1 MNEQDITNAV
11 KAVLGQMKESGSH
24 HEKGHVC
31 RCHKHKM
38 TLKAAN
44 ALIEK
49 VTAKAASMGVNVVA
63 QLGGVNWVAA
73 VSAQAGRPVAV
84 QSMDGAY
91 IASFDIAINKTF
103 TSASLKMSTEALSH
117 LSQPGQPLYG
127 IQFTNE
133 GKIVIFG
140 GGEPIEADGKIIGA
154 LGVSGGTA
162 EEDTAIAAYGREVFE
177 EVLACL

>member
-11 KAVLGQMKESGSH
+11 KAVLDQMKEKGSH
-24 HEKGHVC
+24 PENGHVC
-31 RCHKHKM
+31 RCSQHKM

-49 VTAKAASMGVNVVA
+49 VKEKAAKMGVSIVI
-63 QLGGVNWVAA
+63 A
-73 VSAQAGRPVAV
+73 VSDQAGRPVAV

-91 IASFDIAINKTF
+91 IASFDIAVNKTF

-140 GGEPIEADGKIIGA
+140 GGEPLEADGKIIGA

-162 EEDTAIAAYGREVFE
+162 EEDTAIAAYGKEIFE

>member
-1 MNEQDITNAV
+1 MNEQDITNTV
-11 KAVLGQMKESGSH
+11 KAVLDQMKENGPH

-49 VTAKAASMGVNVVA
+49 VIEKASQMGVNVVA
-63 QLGGVNWVAA
+63 A
-73 VSAQAGRPVAV
+73 VSDKAGRPIAV
-84 QSMDGAY
+84 QSMDDAY

-103 TSASLKMSTEALSH
+103 TSASLKMSTEKLSH

-140 GGEPIEADGKIIGA
+140 GGEPLEADGKIVGA

-162 EEDTAIAAYGREVFE
+162 EQDTAIAAYGKEVFE
-177 EVLACL
+177 KIIQE